1 MVIVSSPFNVS
12 MYPIAVVSGVTRLF
26 HHYLILGKANIPF
39 RTNSFISSLLII
51 TDLGEKRVES
61 LPNSHAF
68 TLE

>member
-1 MVIVSSPFNVS
+1 MVIVSSPFNIS
-12 MYPIAVVSGVTRLF
+12 MYLIAVVSRVTRPF
-26 HHYLILGKANIPF
+26 HDDLILGKANIPI

-51 TDLGEKRVES
+51 ADLGEKRVQS